1 MTGLMTIRSK
11 YFVFFSMAGML
22 ATSIYVYFVFN
33 LEGIAISAV
42 SMGLF
47 VVTLLTYII
56 VNSIKTGNAEP
67 SLKNNNDVIYKG
79 NAVYSID
86 DAPAAGTLYLLK
98 DNLTFQN
105 PALRKVKQEI
115 KIALSDIKEVS
126 FAKTHRPHEK
136 IIVIVAN
143 QSEYR
148 FLVKSN
154 QLWIDG
160 IENAM
165 VLDKSCSNKAV

>member
-1 MTGLMTIRSK
+1 MTELMTIRSK
-11 YFVFFSMAGML
+11 YFVFLSMAGML
-22 ATSIYVYFVFN
+22 ATSIYVYFMFN
-33 LEGIAISAV
+33 REAIAISAG
-42 SMGLF
+42 SLGLF

-56 VNSIKTGNAEP
+56 VNSLKTGITEP
-67 SLKNNNDVIYKG
+67 SLKNNTDVTYRG

-86 DAPAAGTLYLLK
+86 DAPVSGTLYLLK

-105 PALRKVKQEI
+105 TGLRKVKHEI
-115 KIALSDIKEVS
+115 KIPLSDIKEVS

-136 IIVIVAN
+136 IIVIIA
-143 QSEYR
+143 QESEYR

-154 QLWIDG
+154 QLWIDE

-165 VLDKSCSNKAV
+165 MLDRSYSNKVV